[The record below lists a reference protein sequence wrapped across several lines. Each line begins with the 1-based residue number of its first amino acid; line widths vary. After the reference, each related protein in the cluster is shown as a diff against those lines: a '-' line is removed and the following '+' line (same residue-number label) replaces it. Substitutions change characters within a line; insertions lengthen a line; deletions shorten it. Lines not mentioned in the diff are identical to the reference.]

1 MKLFVFEQWVDTNLS
16 KQPLDFSKDDPSKY
30 HLWDKLM
37 VNEINSA
44 LKQAKSDFDEMK
56 YKQIIVLFNHMI
68 SIKESYIIAMGGE
81 TNPYIIARFIEAFL
95 TIMNPITP
103 HFCQQVW

>member
-16 KQPLDFSKDDPSKY
+16 KQPLDFSQEDPSKY

-44 LKQAKSDFDEMK
+44 LK
-56 YKQIIVLFNHMI
+56 
-68 SIKESYIIAMGGE
+68 
-81 TNPYIIARFIEAFL
+81 
-95 TIMNPITP
+95 
-103 HFCQQVW
+103 